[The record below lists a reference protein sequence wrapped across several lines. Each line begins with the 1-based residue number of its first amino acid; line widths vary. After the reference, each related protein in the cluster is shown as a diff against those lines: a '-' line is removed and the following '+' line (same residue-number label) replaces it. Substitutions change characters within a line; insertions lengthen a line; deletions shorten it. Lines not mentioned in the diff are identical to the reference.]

1 MEQSWNYEKIQNH
14 ASSSTSIARQRRP
27 TSGPD
32 RSEWKDVGKVREM
45 VNPLVVGFGLGFA
58 IAWLLSLQRLQQRQ
72 FHFPLHFL
80 VVGDW
85 GRNGFY
91 NQSVVASQMGQVGT
105 MLGISFV
112 ISTGDNFYNTGLA
125 GVDDIQFTTSF
136 TNIYT
141 SPSLQ
146 TRWYAVLGNHD
157 YMGDVLSQM
166 DPYIQLRDD
175 RWICQ
180 REYHLQYS
188 LCTDSMK
195 GCKMHVDFF
204 FIDTTPFVD
213 DYWAASQTHTFDW
226 RGLASRE
233 EQLRNQLQSL
243 NDKLETS
250 TANWKVVVGHHTI
263 RSMGYHGDT
272 PELVKNLL
280 PILKKHRVDLYV
292 NGHDHTL
299 QHIKDQDSG
308 VHFVTSGGGSKAW
321 DGVRSSENTEGVLFA
336 YDGQGFAAISM
347 GPHELL
353 LSFHDGL
360 GNTIYTAHLHK
371 SRH

>member
-1 MEQSWNYEKIQNH
+1 MEQSWNYEKIQ
-14 ASSSTSIARQRRP
+14 

-146 TRWYAVLGNHD
+146 TRWLIIYGT
-157 YMGDVLSQM
+157 
-166 DPYIQLRDD
+166 PYVRKLRN
-175 RWICQ
+175 RVI
-180 REYHLQYS
+180 L
-188 LCTDSMK
+188 DSVK
-195 GCKMHVDFF
+195 SVTEGCKMHVDFF